1 MAAMVL
7 KLLFCTLLMIKTVA
21 QTTSFIFNGFHGAN
35 LSLNNAASITSGGLL
50 RLTDTGKQETGHA
63 FFPNPIIFDRPPSR
77 SISSFATKFVFAI
90 VPEYPLLG
98 GAGFAFAISPSKA
111 LPNAMQNQ
119 YLGLLNTT
127 TEDKPSN
134 HIFAVEFDTILTQ
147 EFNDIDDNH
156 VGIDINS
163 LRSNESH
170 TAGYYNASSTNG
182 FTNLSLI
189 SGELMQAWI
198 DYDGLKKQ
206 INVTLAPTTVPKP
219 ERPLLSSIIDLSNI
233 ISGETMYAGFSAAT
247 GPMASY
253 HYILGWSLALNGEAQ
268 DIDLSRLPAIPRN
281 SPKKTPIALLI
292 GISVSAFI
300 ALVSIVAIIVV
311 VIRRR
316 LKYAE
321 LLEDWE
327 LEYGPTRY
335 SYRDLFK
342 ATKGFRES
350 ELLGAGGFGRV
361 YRGVLPAS
369 ETVIAVKRVSH
380 ESRQGMRE
388 FVSEIA
394 SIGRLRHR
402 HLVQL
407 LGYCRRKRELLLV
420 YECMPNGSLDR
431 HLFDVSRPSLDW
443 EQRLRI
449 VKGVASALLYL
460 HEEWEQVVIHR
471 DVKASNVL
479 LDERMEGRLGDFG
492 LARLYDHG
500 TDPQTTHV
508 VGTLGYL
515 APELART
522 GKAAKA
528 TDVYAFGAFVL
539 EVACGVRSS
548 AMEEFSL
555 VDWVIEHWRRGVI
568 SEAGDPRLGG
578 EYCVGEMEVVL
589 KIGLMCSHGS
599 ATARPGMR
607 QVVRF
612 LDGDAALPDISPDY
626 MEVGVSLWD
635 GFEGFDH
642 LFFTYDAS
650 SLSLLSEP
658 SVTESVL
665 SGGR

>member
-156 VGIDINS
+156 VGIDIN
-163 LRSNESH
+163 
-170 TAGYYNASSTNG
+170 
-182 FTNLSLI
+182 I
-189 SGELMQAWI
+189 
-198 DYDGLKKQ
+198 
-206 INVTLAPTTVPKP
+206 
-219 ERPLLSSIIDLSNI
+219 
-233 ISGETMYAGFSAAT
+233 
-247 GPMASY
+247 
-253 HYILGWSLALNGEAQ
+253 
-268 DIDLSRLPAIPRN
+268 
-281 SPKKTPIALLI
+281 
-292 GISVSAFI
+292 
-300 ALVSIVAIIVV
+300 SIVAIIVV